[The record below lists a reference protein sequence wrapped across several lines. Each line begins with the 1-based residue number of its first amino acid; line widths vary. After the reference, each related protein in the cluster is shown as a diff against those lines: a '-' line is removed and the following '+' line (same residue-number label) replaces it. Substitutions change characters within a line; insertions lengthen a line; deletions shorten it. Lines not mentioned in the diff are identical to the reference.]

1 MIQSADQTGDTS
13 ELTKES
19 KSGGS
24 EREPTDAE
32 PHRSLFFRLQKYGCR
47 KFPSFI
53 PDPERHGRLE
63 MYRSRDADNNA
74 KSEPPSDEVVDLRC
88 VWLSS
93 SIPPH
98 KSPNCF
104 AVSKVSAGIPMTLLD
119 LIVIPRVG
127 SNVIANRN
135 TVGVGSISDQSVG
148 PVQVH
153 TSAPTEKHP
162 CRLVWSTH
170 KRLCIA

>member
-1 MIQSADQTGDTS
+1 MQNLIGAFSSGFRNTAAVNSLLSYQTPSVTGVWRCIVAATLITMPRAS
-13 ELTKES
+13 RPQMKLS
-19 KSGGS
+19 IYGASG
-24 EREPTDAE
+24 
-32 PHRSLFFRLQKYGCR
+32 
-47 KFPSFI
+47 
-53 PDPERHGRLE
+53 
-63 MYRSRDADNNA
+63 
-74 KSEPPSDEVVDLRC
+74 
-88 VWLSS
+88 LSS

-98 KSPNCF
+98 KFPNCF

-135 TVGVGSISDQSVG
+135 TLGVGSISDQSVG